1 MRCHRDIPVFMPI
14 CFLAYLIFL
23 WRCIVARPGNFF
35 SVMSA
40 SHEKS
45 PTETLLK
52 YSTQNSSSRHLF
64 LLCVW
69 VPVCATLACWQ
80 VTSMTRRVLGQKPKG
95 PCQVDHTNRA
105 VGTNPPGLPSRDHG
119 GRCEKTGKGSLPRI
133 RSVGYSSTKSGT
145 NSSSASSLQEQERQ
159 ARLPPSPEDL
169 LEHRD
174 VVESMDRS

>member
-95 PCQVDHTNRA
+95 PCQVDQISA
-105 VGTNPPGLPSRDHG
+105 VPTGQLAQTHPVSRPETTVLG
-119 GRCEKTGKGSLPRI
+119 GVKRQGKGAFP
-133 RSVGYSSTKSGT
+133 G
-145 NSSSASSLQEQERQ
+145 
-159 ARLPPSPEDL
+159 
-169 LEHRD
+169 
-174 VVESMDRS
+174 